1 MFLFPIIYIASFIYA
16 IRLLFKKEIKGF
28 FFFIVIGLPVYIHA
42 LSVTY
47 MYGFDKAISFMQAF
61 KEIALLLAFVMV
73 MLNLK
78 ERPKLYL
85 IDKLIL
91 LFFIYS
97 LLYLILPIGE
107 YGLYNRFIAFKAL
120 SVFPLIYFTG
130 RFCRFQSININQFFS
145 YICAVS
151 ILAAIVLLFEVIP
164 YQHLHTRTG
173 LTNFMV
179 HFYNAE
185 AAGNYGLLWS
195 FETEGGLKRFG
206 SIFSSPLELSAASI
220 LALSILLGLITTKN
234 NKIKFTNFYILSFF
248 ATLFCVLF
256 AVSRAA
262 FVNYFL
268 LIYCYAHI
276 VHNKTIVKY
285 FHYFVVLIIIYFAFF
300 LKGNLYDD
308 IVATL
313 SFENSSSVGHLLE
326 WLNGI
331 NAMITHPFGMGLG
344 ASGRVSMETNDN
356 IGGESQ
362 LIIIGVQVGVAMII
376 VYMWS
381 YVLLITKGL
390 KALKT
395 ANGKK
400 KKLILAIVLLK
411 IGFIIPLITSYFDTF
426 IYITFAS
433 YFLSGLMVNMI
444 VNDAEKREL
453 PLNEQFHISLG

>member
-1 MFLFPIIYIASFIYA
+1 MFLFPIIYIISFVYA
-16 IRLLFKKEIKGF
+16 ITLLLKKEIKGF
-28 FFFIVIGLPVYIHA
+28 YIFIAIGLPVYINA

-47 MYGFDKAISFMQAF
+47 LYGFEKAIPVMQAF
-61 KEIALLLAFVMV
+61 KEISLVFAFFLVI
-73 MLNLK
+73 LQFK
-78 ERPKLYL
+78 KRPKLIL

-97 LLYLILPIGE
+97 LLYLFLPIGE
-107 YGLYNRFIAFKAL
+107 YNFFNRLIAFKAL
-120 SVFPLIYFTG
+120 SVFPVIYFTG
-130 RFCRFQSININQFFS
+130 RFCKIDNINIDQFFS
-145 YICAVS
+145 YICAV
-151 ILAAIVLLFEVIP
+151 IIAAAFVLLFEVIP
-164 YQHLHTRTG
+164 YQHLHTHTG

-179 HFYNAE
+179 HFYNAQ
-185 AAGNYGLLWS
+185 AGGSYGLLYS
-195 FETEGGLKRFG
+195 FETESGLKRFG

-220 LALSILLGLITTKN
+220 LTLSILLGLITSKSN
-234 NKIKFTNFYILSFF
+234 RIKFTNFYILTFF

-276 VHNKTIVKY
+276 THNKQIIKY
-285 FHYFVVLIIIYFAFF
+285 FHYFVLLIGIYFAFF

-313 SFENSSSVGHLLE
+313 SFENSSSIGHVLE
-326 WLNGI
+326 WINGI

-376 VYMWS
+376 VYIWS
-381 YVLLITKGL
+381 YALLIKTGL
-390 KALKT
+390 QSLKT
-395 ANGKK
+395 ASGKK
-400 KKLILAIVLLK
+400 KKLILATVLLK
-411 IGFIIPLITSYFDTF
+411 IGFIIPLITSYFDSF

-433 YFLSGLMVNMI
+433 YFLSGLMINMI
-444 VNDAEKREL
+444 VTDAEPPKEYQ
-453 PLNEQFHISLG
+453 PVSLA

>member
-1 MFLFPIIYIASFIYA
+1 MFLFPIIYIVSFIYA
-16 IRLLFKKEIKGF
+16 ITLLYKKEIKGF

-47 MYGFDKAISFMQAF
+47 MYGFEKAISFMQAF
-61 KEIALLLAFVMV
+61 KEVALLMAFVMV

-78 ERPKLYL
+78 GRPKLFL

-107 YGLYNRFIAFKAL
+107 YGFFNRLIAFKAL

-130 RFCRFQSININQFFS
+130 RFCRFQSINIKQFFS

-173 LTNFMV
+173 LSNYMQ
-179 HFYNAE
+179 HFFNAE
-185 AAGNYGLLWS
+185 PAGNYGLLWS
-195 FETEGGLKRFG
+195 FETESGLKRFG

-220 LALSILLGLITTKN
+220 LTLSILLGLITSKN
-234 NKIKFTNFYILSFF
+234 NKIKFTNFYILTFI
-248 ATLFCVLF
+248 ATLLCVMF

-276 VHNKTIVKY
+276 TYNKQIIKY
-285 FHYFVVLIIIYFAFF
+285 FHYFVGICIIYVSFF

-308 IVATL
+308 IIATV
-313 SFENSSSVGHLLE
+313 SFENSSSIGHLLE
-326 WLNGI
+326 WVNGI

-344 ASGRVSMETNDN
+344 ASGRVSMESNDN
-356 IGGESQ
+356 VGGESQ
-362 LIIIGVQVGVAMII
+362 LIIIGVQVGVLMII

-381 YVLLITKGL
+381 YALLIKTGL

-400 KKLILAIVLLK
+400 KQLILATVLLK
-411 IGFIIPLITSYFDTF
+411 IGFIIPLVTSYFDTF

-444 VNDAEKREL
+444 VNDSVKTEL
-453 PLNEQFHISLG
+453 PLKEQFHNSLA